1 MKQIQANMPAEKTW
15 HNASFVRSFRR
26 NAKET
31 AAESYKT
38 KYEPEVYRGLQANAT
53 EHDRA
58 LEPDEENEKPSKY
71 KKKTKK
77 DKKKTKKEKSKKKTK
92 KEKSE
97 KKTASKKKAV
107 RYLCFIFL

>member
-38 KYEPEVYRGLQANAT
+38 KHEPEVYRGLQA
-53 EHDRA
+53 DA
-58 LEPDEENEKPSKY
+58 LEQGFVPRSVSATP
-71 KKKTKK
+71 KKKVAP
-77 DKKKTKKEKSKKKTK
+77 KKKVPRKEKKKVAPKKEAAP
-92 KEKSE
+92 E
-97 KKTASKKKAV
+97 KKVAPKRKAV
-107 RYLCFIFL
+107 RYLYFIFQ